1 MEFDYTTLPERA
13 GYDAIAVDALGKP
26 GAPGAPKE
34 GFDAIPMWVADMN
47 FLAPS
52 CITDAMAERLKHPT
66 FGYFEPRD
74 EYFDAIIRWQK
85 DRNGVQGLTK
95 EDIGYENGVLGGV
108 VSALEAFSS
117 PGDAILVHN
126 PTYIGFTGS
135 IEHAGRRIVH
145 SALKRDADGVWRM
158 DLEDMAQKIEEN
170 KIHLVVFCNPHNPC
184 GRVWT
189 REELEAANAVYAAH
203 DCVVISDE
211 IWSDLILPG
220 HKHIPY
226 QSINDDAKMRTIAF
240 YAPSKTFSLAGL
252 VGSYHIV
259 YSRYLRDRL
268 VAASTRTHYNAMNVL
283 SMYAA
288 IGAFSKEG
296 ETWLDG
302 LLPVLDTNVD
312 VAVKHLSAH
321 KGVDFFRPEGTYM
334 LFLDCAGW
342 CQEHKVSID
351 ELQRAGWDVGV
362 AWQDGRPFQAGD
374 TIRMNLALPTARIE
388 EAFDRLDRYVFT
400 D

>member
-226 QSINDDAKMRTIAF
+226 QSIHDDAPSMRRARRS
-240 YAPSKTFSLAGL
+240 ASLAL
-252 VGSYHIV
+252 WAPTTSSI
-259 YSRYLRDRL
+259 
-268 VAASTRTHYNAMNVL
+268 
-283 SMYAA
+283 AA
-288 IGAFSKEG
+288 ISGTVS
-296 ETWLDG
+296 
-302 LLPVLDTNVD
+302 LLQ
-312 VAVKHLSAH
+312 ARAH
-321 KGVDFFRPEGTYM
+321 TTT
-334 LFLDCAGW
+334 
-342 CQEHKVSID
+342 Q
-351 ELQRAGWDVGV
+351 
-362 AWQDGRPFQAGD
+362 
-374 TIRMNLALPTARIE
+374 
-388 EAFDRLDRYVFT
+388 
-400 D
+400 

>member
-184 GRVWT
+184 GRV
-189 REELEAANAVYAAH
+189 
-203 DCVVISDE
+203 
-211 IWSDLILPG
+211 ILPG

-296 ETWLDG
+296 EAWLDG
-302 LLPVLDTNVD
+302 LLPVLDANVD

-321 KGVDFFRPEGTYM
+321 RGVDFFRPEGTYM

-362 AWQDGRPFQAGD
+362 AWQDGRPF
-374 TIRMNLALPTARIE
+374 RVE
-388 EAFDRLDRYVFT
+388 EAFSRLDRYVFT